1 MIEGAPGLSL
11 TQSLQRSCGW
21 LVYACMAQDGTLLY
35 VGMTGRGSAR
45 LAEHVGKPWWVAVD
59 CIHLFHMESEE
70 QARREEK
77 SFIRELK
84 PLFNVNARPTGP
96 PTLMPSYWALRT
108 RADEQEEI
116 ITDLRD
122 QLAVLQEMR
131 GADDD

>member
-11 TQSLQRSCGW
+11 TQSLQRSCG
-21 LVYACMAQDGTLLY
+21 
-35 VGMTGRGSAR
+35 
-45 LAEHVGKPWWVAVD
+45 
-59 CIHLFHMESEE
+59 
-70 QARREEK
+70 EEK

-108 RADEQEEI
+108 RADEQEET